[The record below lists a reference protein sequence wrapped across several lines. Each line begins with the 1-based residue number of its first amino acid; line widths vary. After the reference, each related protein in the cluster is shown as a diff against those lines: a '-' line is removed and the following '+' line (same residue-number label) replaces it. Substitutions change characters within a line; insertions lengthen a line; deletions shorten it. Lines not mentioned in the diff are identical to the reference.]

1 MNLVFAFLVLG
12 CIGLYFGI
20 EEYERRKANPG
31 GETWTARLKRSFRS
45 NRYFLIGSWVAF
57 ALYFFG
63 LRKHDL
69 KSCAI
74 EALLMTGLFVFIV
87 LHGAT
92 QSLSRK
98 DK

>member
-1 MNLVFAFLVLG
+1 MPFALLILG
-12 CIGLYFGI
+12 CVGLYFGI

-31 GETWTARLKRSFRS
+31 GEPWISRLKRSTRS
-45 NRYFLIGSWVAF
+45 NLYFLIGSWGAF

-69 KSCAI
+69 KSCAL
-74 EALLMTGLFVFIV
+74 EAALMTGLFVFLV

-92 QSLSRK
+92 LSLPRK
-98 DK
+98 EK

>member
-1 MNLVFAFLVLG
+1 MQVTFAFLILS

-31 GETWTARLKRSFRS
+31 GEAWLVRLKHSFRT
-45 NRYFLIGSWVAF
+45 NLYFLIGSWGAF
-57 ALYFFG
+57 ALYFLG

-69 KSCAI
+69 ESCAV
-74 EALLMTGLFVFIV
+74 EAIFMTGLFVFIV

-92 QSLSRK
+92 LSLPRK
-98 DK
+98 DL